1 MHAARAERQNAGRN
15 DKRDN
20 HQMMRLGEVTDQ
32 TLPIEMR
39 VLAGM
44 GVCKRR
50 IEKGSEERGDA
61 RDRAS
66 KSAVMPGLAPDIHV
80 LLVPPEGR
88 RRWPGRARP

>member
-1 MHAARAERQNAGRN
+1 MNAARAERQNATRN
-15 DKRDN
+15 DEGDN
-20 HQMMRLGEVTDQ
+20 HQMVRLGEVTDQ

-44 GVCKRR
+44 RVRGRR

-66 KSAVMPGLAPDIHV
+66 KSAVMPGLAPGIHV
-80 LLVPPEGR
+80 LLVPPEGKR
-88 RRWPGRARP
+88 GWPGQARP